1 MPSPTEW
8 FGRIVYMRFRA
19 LLLLVGFVLG
29 SAHAAETQYVSQEG
43 RWIRNKAETKIPAD
57 GFKPIDTPM
66 VVTKDDGNQLKF
78 VIYFMTNEGLQPG
91 ISYEGAYDGK
101 PYPFGKGTTLSY
113 THVSP
118 NSYRTELKAADGSSQ
133 TELVTFIANNTKMRF
148 EGKRTEK
155 TGKTYDYIEVWD
167 KME

>member
-1 MPSPTEW
+1 
-8 FGRIVYMRFRA
+8 MRFAA
-19 LLLLVGFVLG
+19 LLLLAAFFVN
-29 SAHAAETQYVSQEG
+29 AAQASEFVSQKG
-43 RWIRNKAETKIPAD
+43 QWIGNKAETKIPAD

-66 VVTKDDGNQLKF
+66 VVMKDDGTALLF
-78 VIYFMTNEGLQPG
+78 VVFFMTNEGLQPG

-101 PYPFGKGTTLSY
+101 PYAFGKGSTLAF

-118 NSYRTELKAADGSSQ
+118 TSYRTQLKSADGSSS

-155 TGKTYDYIEVWD
+155 SGKTYDYVEVWD
-167 KME
+167 KMQ

>member
-1 MPSPTEW
+1 VIRFVALIVLVA
-8 FGRIVYMRFRA
+8 FGV
-19 LLLLVGFVLG
+19 
-29 SAHAAETQYVSQEG
+29 AHAAGAYVSQEG

-66 VVTKDDGNQLKF
+66 VVTKDDGNELKF
-78 VIYFMTNEGLQPG
+78 VVYFMTNEGLQPG
-91 ISYEGAYDGK
+91 ITYEGAYDGK

-113 THVSP
+113 THVSE
-118 NSYRTELKAADGSSQ
+118 NSYRTELKSADGSSQ

-155 TGKTYDYIEVWD
+155 TGKSYEYVEVWD
-167 KME
+167 KMQ